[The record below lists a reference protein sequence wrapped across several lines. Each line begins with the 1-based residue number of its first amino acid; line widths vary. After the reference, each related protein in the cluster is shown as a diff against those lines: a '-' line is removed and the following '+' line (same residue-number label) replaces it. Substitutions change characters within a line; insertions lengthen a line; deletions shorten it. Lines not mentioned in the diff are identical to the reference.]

1 MEWLYHVD
9 EDNKVIGR
17 VSRDEAHERGILHR
31 TGMVFL
37 LDGDNIFLGHR
48 AKTKKIYGDRLDT
61 SSFHI
66 EYGETK
72 EEAAKREFKEEFG
85 IDTGVEY
92 VGRFHRYDPPEN
104 HIVEVFVTEYAGED
118 IVLDPTEFE
127 SGEFYSIEEADEK
140 IKSEP
145 ITPWLRDAWPM
156 LLKWMQR

>member
-1 MEWLYHVD
+1 MEWLYHID
-9 EDNKVIGR
+9 KDNKVIGK
-17 VSRDEAHERGILHR
+17 VSRDEAHEKGILHR

-37 LDGDNIFLGHR
+37 LDEDNVFLGHR

-92 VGRFHRYDPPEN
+92 VGRFHR
-104 HIVEVFVTEYAGED
+104 
-118 IVLDPTEFE
+118 
-127 SGEFYSIEEADEK
+127 
-140 IKSEP
+140 
-145 ITPWLRDAWPM
+145 
-156 LLKWMQR
+156 